1 MLAIESALV
10 VLVPEADF
18 LVKPFREKHDPSAA
32 AGVPAHITLLYPFKP
47 PAEINKIVLD
57 SLNQCFAHF
66 PPFAFSLIATRRF
79 GVQTLYLAPEPDEPF
94 RQLTMAIWACYP
106 ETPPYGGRYSDVV
119 PHLSIADQC
128 PDEQQLES
136 IAGEFAQAAQRE
148 LPIGARATEVTLM
161 DTTSGRWEI
170 RTKLRLG

>member
-1 MLAIESALV
+1 MLAVQSSPVIV
-10 VLVPEADF
+10 VPEAER
-18 LVKPFREKHDPSAA
+18 LVKPFREKYDPSAA
-32 AGVPAHITLLYPFKP
+32 VGMPAHITLLYPFKQP
-47 PAEINKIVLD
+47 VEINKMVLD
-57 SLNQCFAHF
+57 NLDQCFVQF

-94 RQLTMAIWACYP
+94 RQLTMAIWACHP

-119 PHLSIADQC
+119 PHLSVADQC
-128 PDEQQLES
+128 ADEQQLES
-136 IAGEFAQAAQRE
+136 IAMAFAHASHGE